1 VNDSAWLKM
10 TWDRR
15 TGTLHF
21 ESNIPH
27 VEILGVVE
35 LMKSALI
42 RQMASGQGAG
52 VLAEGRLQQPALQ
65 VRRADRDS

>member
-1 VNDSAWLKM
+1 M

-27 VEILGVVE
+27 LEMLGVLE

-42 RQMASGQGAG
+42 RQMAGGLGKG
-52 VLAEGRLQQPALQ
+52 VLAEGRIQQPALQ
-65 VRRADRDS
+65 VRRADSMD